1 MSDSNNLSE
10 LHWLLAIV
18 QSIDVGVVVMDRQY
32 RIDVW
37 NTFMENRSGR
47 LPEEAR
53 KKSFFE
59 LFPEVDEQWF
69 RRKVENVATLGT
81 PSFTVWEQRPY
92 LLRFKNYQPIT
103 GLEDFMYQNTTLLPL
118 KGLGGCI
125 EQICLIIY
133 DVTDVAT
140 NRRQLQAANQELQRL
155 SSTDRL
161 TGLFNR
167 GHWEEMLRQEY
178 ARHCRY
184 ERNAAL
190 VMFDIDHFKKIND
203 TYGHQAGDAVIQQT
217 AEIIRTSM
225 RDADTAG
232 RYGGEEFVVLL
243 PDTDSEGALSVAER
257 LRQSIEAHEVNYEG
271 HSIRFTV
278 SLGIADLSQPISGY
292 AQLIE
297 RADNALYASKSAGR
311 NRVTVYQKVGVTADC
326 VRQENSKA

>member
-1 MSDSNNLSE
+1 MSDPNDLSE

-18 QSIDVGVVVMDRQY
+18 QNIDVGVVVLDRNY
-32 RIDVW
+32 RVDVW

-47 LPEEAR
+47 LPAEAR
-53 KKSFFE
+53 RKSFFE

-81 PSFTVWEQRPY
+81 PSFTIWEQRPY

-118 KGLGGCI
+118 KGLDGSI
-125 EQICLIIY
+125 RQICLIIY

-161 TGLFNR
+161 TGLYNR
-167 GHWEEMLRQEY
+167 GHWEEMLRQDY
-178 ARHCRY
+178 ARHRRY
-184 ERNAAL
+184 DTNAAL
-190 VMFDIDHFKKIND
+190 VMFDIDHFKKVND

-217 AEIIRTSM
+217 ADIIRKDM
-225 RDADTAG
+225 RDADIAG

-243 PDTDSEGALSVAER
+243 PGTDSEGAVMFAER
-257 LRQSIEAHEVNYEG
+257 LRQSIEAHEVRYEQ
-271 HSIRFTV
+271 HI
-278 SLGIADLSQPISGY
+278 SLGVADLSLPTSGY

-311 NRVTVYQKVGVTADC
+311 NRVTLY
-326 VRQENSKA
+326 R

>member
-1 MSDSNNLSE
+1 MSDSSNLSE
-10 LHWLLAIV
+10 LHWLLTIV
-18 QSIDVGVVVMDRQY
+18 QSIDVGVVVLDREY

-47 LPEEAR
+47 LPEEAQS
-53 KKSFFE
+53 KSFFE

-81 PSFTVWEQRPY
+81 PSFTTWEQRPY

-103 GLEDFMYQNTTLLPL
+103 GLEDFMYQNTTLMPL
-118 KGLGGCI
+118 KGLSGGI

-140 NRRQLQAANQELQRL
+140 NRLQLQAANQELQRL

-178 ARHCRY
+178 ARHRRY
-184 ERNAAL
+184 DRNAAL

-203 TYGHQAGDAVIQQT
+203 SYGHQAGDAVIQQT
-217 AEIIRTSM
+217 AELVRQSM
-225 RDADTAG
+225 RDADIAG

-243 PDTDSEGALSVAER
+243 PDTDSEGAVTFAER
-257 LRQSIEAHEVNYEG
+257 LRQSIEAHQVVYEG
-271 HSIRFTV
+271 NSIRFTV
-278 SLGIADLSQPISGY
+278 SLGIADLSRPTSGH

-297 RADNALYASKSAGR
+297 RADNALYKSKSAGR
-311 NRVTVYQKVGVTADC
+311 NQVSLYQ
-326 VRQENSKA
+326 

>member
-1 MSDSNNLSE
+1 MSDSIDLSE

-18 QSIDVGVVVMDRQY
+18 QNIDVGVVVLDRNYQV
-32 RIDVW
+32 DVW

-47 LPEEAR
+47 LPAEAR
-53 KKSFFE
+53 RKSFFQ
-59 LFPEVDEQWF
+59 LFPEVDETWF

-81 PSFTVWEQRPY
+81 PSFTIWEQRPY

-118 KGLGGCI
+118 KGLDGTI
-125 EQICLIIY
+125 QQVCLIIY

-140 NRRQLQAANQELQRL
+140 NRLQLQAANRELQRL

-167 GHWEEMLRQEY
+167 GHWEEMLRQDY
-178 ARHCRY
+178 ARHRRY
-184 ERNAAL
+184 DSNAAL
-190 VMFDIDHFKKIND
+190 VMFDIDHFKKVND
-203 TYGHQAGDAVIQQT
+203 NYGHQAGDAVIQQT
-217 AEIIRTSM
+217 ANIIRQNM
-225 RDADTAG
+225 RDADIAG

-243 PDTDSEGALSVAER
+243 PDTDSDGAVMFAER
-257 LRQSIEAHEVNYEG
+257 LRQSIEAHEVIHES
-271 HSIRFTV
+271 HRIRFTI
-278 SLGIADLSQPISGY
+278 SLGIADLSLPTSGY

-311 NRVTVYQKVGVTADC
+311 NRVTLY
-326 VRQENSKA
+326 R

>member
-1 MSDSNNLSE
+1 MSDYDDLSE

-18 QSIDVGVVVMDRQY
+18 QSIDVGVVVLDREY

-53 KKSFFE
+53 KQSFFE

-81 PSFTVWEQRPY
+81 PSFTIWEQRPY

-103 GLEDFMYQNTTLLPL
+103 GLEDFMYQNTTLMPL
-118 KGLGGCI
+118 KGLSGRI

-167 GHWEEMLRQEY
+167 GHWEEMLRQDY

-184 ERNAAL
+184 ERNASL

-203 TYGHQAGDAVIQQT
+203 TYGHPAGDAVIQQAADLLRQCT
-217 AEIIRTSM
+217 
-225 RDADTAG
+225 RDADIVG

-243 PDTDSEGALSVAER
+243 PDTDSEGAVNFAER
-257 LRQSIEAHEVNYEG
+257 LRQLIEAHEVVYES
-271 HSIRFTV
+271 HRIRFTV
-278 SLGIADLSQPISGY
+278 SLGVADLSIPTSGY

-297 RADNALYASKSAGR
+297 RADTALYASKSAGR
-311 NRVTVYQKVGVTADC
+311 NRATVFI
-326 VRQENSKA
+326 

>member
-1 MSDSNNLSE
+1 MSDPNDLSE

-18 QSIDVGVVVMDRQY
+18 QSIDVGVVVLDREY

-53 KKSFFE
+53 KKTFFE
-59 LFPEVDEQWF
+59 LFPEVDEHWF

-81 PSFTVWEQRPY
+81 PSFTIWEQRPY

-103 GLEDFMYQNTTLLPL
+103 GLEDFMYQNTTLMPL
-118 KGLGGCI
+118 KALNGRI

-140 NRRQLQAANQELQRL
+140 NRRQLQAANHELQRL

-167 GHWEEMLRQEY
+167 GHWEEMLRQDY
-178 ARHCRY
+178 ARHRRY

-203 TYGHQAGDAVIQQT
+203 SYGHQAGDAVIQQT
-217 AEIIRTSM
+217 AELVRQCM
-225 RDADTAG
+225 RDADIAG

-243 PDTDSEGALSVAER
+243 PDTDCEGALTFAER
-257 LRQSIEAHEVNYEG
+257 LRQSIEAHEVVHDG

-278 SLGIADLSQPISGY
+278 SLGIADLSQPTSGY

-297 RADNALYASKSAGR
+297 RADNALYSSKAAGR
-311 NRVTVYQKVGVTADC
+311 NQVTLY
-326 VRQENSKA
+326 S